1 MWLTLAVVAL
11 LAGVASS
18 YEVRGALEREREFH
32 AASACASAPAEA
44 SRCLWEQ
51 DFTVRKADMH
61 RGERHQSAEA
71 ELSLPSGKPWRVTFR
86 NTEPVASQL
95 EPGDKVVGLI
105 WYGQVVE
112 LRDADG
118 RSQQTS
124 DGPVGWPEDR
134 LGGAFAC
141 FSFGVIA
148 LVGALW
154 SLFARGRR
162 GHEQAASVVRWHG
175 VGLGVATILALWVQ
189 TASDW
194 PMWTIPAA
202 WGVFALVFLTSMVVS
217 ATAALRRG
225 RDGEEDLPKLE
236 LMKDDLR

>member
-11 LAGVASS
+11 LAGVASA

-32 AASACASAPAEA
+32 AAPTCASAPAEA
-44 SRCLWEQ
+44 SRCVWEQ

-61 RGERHQSAEA
+61 RGERHRSAEA
-71 ELSLPSGKPWRVTFR
+71 ELLLPSGKPWRVTFR

-95 EPGDKVVGLI
+95 EPGDEVVGLV

-141 FSFGVIA
+141 FSFGVLA
-148 LVGALW
+148 LAGALW

-175 VGLGVATILALWVQ
+175 VGLGVATILVLWV
-189 TASDW
+189 ASAGDW
-194 PMWTIPAA
+194 PLWAIPAA
-202 WGVFALVFLTSMVVS
+202 WGGLALVFLTSMVVS
-217 ATAALRRG
+217 ATATVRRG
-225 RDGEEDLPKLE
+225 LESEEE
-236 LMKDDLR
+236 RAESGLMEGLR

>member
-11 LAGVASS
+11 LAGVASA

-32 AASACASAPAEA
+32 AAPACASAPAEA

-61 RGERHQSAEA
+61 RGERNQSAQA
-71 ELSLPSGKPWRVTFR
+71 ELLLPSGKPWRVTFR

-95 EPGDKVVGLI
+95 EPGDEVVGLI

-148 LVGALW
+148 LAGALW

-175 VGLGVATILALWVQ
+175 VGLGVATILVLWV
-189 TASDW
+189 ASAGDW
-194 PMWTIPAA
+194 PLWAIPAA
-202 WGVFALVFLTSMVVS
+202 WGGLALVFLTSMVAS
-217 ATAALRRG
+217 ATATVRRG
-225 RDGEEDLPKLE
+225 LESEEERAESGRMEGLK
-236 LMKDDLR
+236 